1 MLIEY
6 LLNELTNH
14 SNHDSHL
21 IVMYVLAVCFI
32 WNMHRKE
39 LLKFPVLASAAHILK
54 LGQYRED

>member
-1 MLIEY
+1 MLIKY

-14 SNHDSHL
+14 SNHDLNL

-32 WNMHRKE
+32 WNMHREE
-39 LLKFPVLASAAHILK
+39 LLKFLLLASAAHILK